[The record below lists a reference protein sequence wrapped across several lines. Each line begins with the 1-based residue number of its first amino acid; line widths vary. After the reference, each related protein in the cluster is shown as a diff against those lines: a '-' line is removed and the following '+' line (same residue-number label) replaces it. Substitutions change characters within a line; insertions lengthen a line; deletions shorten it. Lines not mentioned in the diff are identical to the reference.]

1 MNPIMQQQ
9 ARQLARRTFLGQT
22 GLGLGAMALAGLGGR
37 ASTAGQA
44 DPLAPRQPHFAPK
57 AKRVIH
63 LFMTGAPSQLDLFDN
78 KPELT
83 KMEGKPLPPS
93 VIAGQRYAFI
103 RPDAAVLGPR
113 FKFKRHGQSGA
124 EISEVLPFTASV
136 ADELCIVR
144 SMKTDQFN
152 HAPAQLLFQT

>member
-1 MNPIMQQQ
+1 MNPL
-9 ARQLARRTFLGQT
+9 RQEALRVARRTFLGKT
-22 GLGLGAMALAGLGGR
+22 GLGLGAMALAGLGN
-37 ASTAGQA
+37 ASQGVTATKP
-44 DPLAPRQPHFAPK
+44 DLLAPRQPHFAPK

-113 FKFKRHGQSGA
+113 F
-124 EISEVLPFTASV
+124 
-136 ADELCIVR
+136 
-144 SMKTDQFN
+144 
-152 HAPAQLLFQT
+152 

>member
-1 MNPIMQQQ
+1 MTIPHDYR
-9 ARQLARRTFLGQT
+9 ALDLARRTFLGQ
-22 GLGLGAMALAGLGGR
+22 GGISVGALALAGLLPGQ
-37 ASTAGQA
+37 GQA
-44 DPLAPRQPHFAPK
+44 APGKPADSLAPRLPHFAPR

-78 KPELT
+78 KPMLT
-83 KMEGKPLPPS
+83 AMEGKPLPPS

-124 EISEVLPFTASV
+124 EISEVMPHTAAV
-136 ADELCIVR
+136 AV
-144 SMKTDQFN
+144 
-152 HAPAQLLFQT
+152 A